1 MLAEAKTP
9 AELDERALLP
19 QALRDKR
26 RAETFLRIAR
36 RRRRLSASAR
46 APGA

>member
-9 AELDERALLP
+9 ADLASARCA

-26 RAETFLRIAR
+26 RAETFLRIA
-36 RRRRLSASAR
+36 
-46 APGA
+46 GAGGD

>member
-9 AELDERALLP
+9 ADLASARAQ

-26 RAETFLRIAR
+26 RAETFLRIA
-36 RRRRLSASAR
+36 
-46 APGA
+46 GADGAE